1 MRWRQGRGAA
11 RVSPGACSP
20 HASVHS
26 RSVWKDMVPEH
37 KHSVLQW
44 DLALALRDLA
54 VAWRSI
60 KLVLFLYN
68 DKDLLQS
75 PSFTES
81 LSVCAG
87 VTL

>member
-1 MRWRQGRGAA
+1 M
-11 RVSPGACSP
+11 
-20 HASVHS
+20 
-26 RSVWKDMVPEH
+26 WKDVVPEH

-54 VAWRSI
+54 VEWRSI

-68 DKDLLQS
+68 DEGLSLNDHLLQS